1 MKKILFI
8 LFCFIFPFSF
18 SACSNTIHEEKYELI
33 ICDVNLSPWVKE
45 ITEDEAKDV
54 NGEAYY
60 CRREN
65 DAKLS
70 EIFPWNTFGKHRWEA
85 EKVIDIL
92 SNIETTTSI
101 ESVDQTT
108 CDDYYIYTIGIDLVD
123 RMDEKAYKTPS
134 NLQSFHFI
142 FWNDFNY
149 IGYYHDDVGK
159 PIKIDDTNVSNIFIV
174 DNPDYI
180 KQVFIDKE
188 LYVE

>member
-8 LFCFIFPFSF
+8 LLCAAFVF
-18 SACSNTIHEEKYELI
+18 SACSAASHETNYELSV
-33 ICDVNLSPWVKE
+33 CGVDLSPWVKE
-45 ITEDEAKDV
+45 ITEDESKDI

-70 EIFPWNTFGKHRWEA
+70 ENFPWDTFGKHCWEA

-92 SNIETTTSI
+92 SNVETSVSI

-123 RMDEKAYKTPS
+123 RMDEKTYKAPA
-134 NLQSFHFI
+134 NLQSFHFV
-142 FWNDFNY
+142 FWNDFQY
-149 IGYYHDDVGK
+149 IGYYHSDVGR
-159 PIKIDDTNVSNIFIV
+159 PIKMDDNNISHIYIV

-188 LYVE
+188 LYVK